1 MVKLMGPMHSDG
13 ASGKFGG
20 SMVFFTSK
28 GRNVARQLVIPVNKM
43 SSTQGDQRIYI
54 GGTGRA
60 VGEIKAFV
68 GVTAVVAKFAQR
80 LITMGLIPSGQSKQ
94 SYLVKYIL
102 QHYLNSTT
110 NYAAELAALTSHTSY
125 TSFQAAATT
134 LGLVE
139 FDLAYASVAPYDKA
153 LGVYLIAKTGID
165 LGFTG
170 TFFTVPITAWVSA
183 TITAMVA
190 EFTT

>member
-1 MVKLMGPMHSDG
+1 MHSDG

-28 GRNVARQLVIPVNKM
+28 GRNIARQLVIPVNKM
-43 SSTQGDQRIYI
+43 SSVQGDRRIKL

-68 GVTAVVAKFAQR
+68 GTTAVVAKFAQR

-102 QHYLNSTT
+102 SHYLTNTT
-110 NYAAELAALTSHTSY
+110 DYAANLLALTSHTSY

-139 FDLAYASVAPYDKA
+139 FDLAYAGIAPYDKA